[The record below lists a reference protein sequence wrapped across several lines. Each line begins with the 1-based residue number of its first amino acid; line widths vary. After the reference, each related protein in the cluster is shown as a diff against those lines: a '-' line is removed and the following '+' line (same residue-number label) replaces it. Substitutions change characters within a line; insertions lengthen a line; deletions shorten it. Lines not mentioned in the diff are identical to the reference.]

1 MLHKIPNLLTKI
13 RHDGCMAGWAML
25 CVCCASDH
33 FGIPFVCASVR
44 TLNSILNNIQHENE
58 IPISEFK
65 DGWMDGERGGGQW
78 EIPIKSHP
86 YNK

>member
-13 RHDGCMAGWAML
+13 RHDGCMAGWL
-25 CVCCASDH
+25 CVCVH

-44 TLNSILNNIQHENE
+44 VLNSILNNIQHENE

-65 DGWMDGERGGGQW
+65 DG
-78 EIPIKSHP
+78 
-86 YNK
+86 